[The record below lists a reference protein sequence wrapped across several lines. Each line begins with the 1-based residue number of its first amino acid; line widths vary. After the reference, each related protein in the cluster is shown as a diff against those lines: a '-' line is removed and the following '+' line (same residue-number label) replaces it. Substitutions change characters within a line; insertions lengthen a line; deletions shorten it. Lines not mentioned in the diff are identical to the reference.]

1 MSEHDCERTQ
11 AEFSAL
17 LDNELSDDERR
28 AVLAD
33 VKACVACAAALE
45 ELRAA
50 VASLSQLKQA
60 APPTFLEDVQN
71 QIRQRSHGRFFGK
84 RFLLFG
90 RIPFPFEWVSLVMI
104 LAMLGYYIITMQSN
118 PTEVTPLP

>member
-17 LDNELSDDERR
+17 LDNELSDDQRQ
-28 AVLAD
+28 AVLAE
-33 VKACVACAAALE
+33 VKSCAACSSALE
-45 ELRAA
+45 ELRSA
-50 VASLSQLKQA
+50 VASLSQLKHA
-60 APPTFLEDVQN
+60 APPTFLRDVQN
-71 QIRQRSHGRFFGK
+71 QIRQRSQGRFFGK

-90 RIPFPFEWVSLVMI
+90 RIPFEWVSLVMI
-104 LAMLGYYIITMQSN
+104 LAMLAFYIITMQSN

>member
-1 MSEHDCERTQ
+1 MSDHDCERTQ

-17 LDNELSDDERR
+17 LDNELSDDQRR
-28 AVLAD
+28 LVLAQ
-33 VKACVACAAALE
+33 VKTCGACATALD

-60 APPTFLEDVQN
+60 APPTFLADVQN
-71 QIRQRSHGRFFGK
+71 QIRQRSRGRFFGK

-90 RIPFPFEWVSLVMI
+90 RIPFEWVSLVMI
-104 LAMLGYYIITMQSN
+104 LAMLGYYIITMQSS

>member
-1 MSEHDCERTQ
+1 MSDHNCESTQ

-17 LDNELSDDERR
+17 LDNELSDEQRR
-28 AVLAD
+28 AVMAD
-33 VKACVACAAALE
+33 VKACAACAAALD

-50 VASLSQLKQA
+50 VASLSQLKHA
-60 APPTFLEDVQN
+60 APPTFLQDVQQ
-71 QIRQRSHGRFFGK
+71 QIRQRSRGRFFGK

-90 RIPFPFEWVSLVMI
+90 RIPFEWVSLVMI
-104 LAMLGYYIITMQSN
+104 LAMLAYYIVTMQSS